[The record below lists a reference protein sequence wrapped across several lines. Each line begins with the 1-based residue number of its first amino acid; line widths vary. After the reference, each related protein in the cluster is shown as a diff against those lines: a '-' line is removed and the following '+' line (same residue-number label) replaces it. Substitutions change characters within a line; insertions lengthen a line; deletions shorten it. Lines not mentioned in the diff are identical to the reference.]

1 MREARFLEALGR
13 LGVADWRPPGRFDPD
28 AGVWVTEIEASVSFP
43 ESGVDVFS
51 SVDLD
56 SFWFDHRNEV
66 IADLLSAEVPPDLTF
81 VEIGSGSG
89 VVVDYLR
96 RTSTRPI
103 ASVEP
108 IPAGANAVAKRGVL
122 LSFCG
127 DLASL
132 DLPTNS
138 IPALG
143 AFDVLEHLDKPELLL
158 EECRRVMK
166 SDGRLILTVP
176 AYPWLWSEHDVWN
189 GHVQRFTLSTFTR
202 LLNESGF
209 EVVKGTYLFLPL
221 LFPAMVSR
229 LVFERIRRRRSDGQ
243 IESHMEGALA
253 PKSPTIHRILRL
265 IHAVERVL
273 VRRAKVP
280 FGTSILVAAR
290 PKPTDSDRD
299 ASSSDNRQA
308 PLL

>member
-1 MREARFLEALGR
+1 MCEARFLEELGR
-13 LGVADWRPPGRFDPD
+13 LGLADWRPPGQFDPD
-28 AGVWVTEIEASVSFP
+28 AGVWVTETEAQVSFP
-43 ESGVDVFS
+43 ESGVNVFS

-66 IADLLSAEVPPDLTF
+66 IADLLSAEVPSDLTF
-81 VEIGSGSG
+81 VEVGSGSG

-96 RTSTRPI
+96 RTSTRPV

-108 IPAGANAVAKRGVL
+108 LPAGAIAVAKRGVP

-143 AFDVLEHLDKPELLL
+143 AFDVVEHLDQPELLL

-166 SDGRLILTVP
+166 NDGRLILTVP
-176 AYPWLWSEHDVWN
+176 AYPWLWSDHDVWN
-189 GHVQRFTLSTFTR
+189 GHVQRFTLTSFTR
-202 LLNESGF
+202 LLEESGF

-221 LFPAMVSR
+221 LLPAVVSR
-229 LVFERIRRRRSDGQ
+229 LVVERLRRRRSDEE
-243 IESHMEGALA
+243 IENQMEGALA
-253 PKSPTIHRILRL
+253 PSSPIVDRLLRL
-265 IHAVERVL
+265 IHAVERVM
-273 VRRAKVP
+273 VRRGKVP

-290 PKPTDSDRD
+290 PRPT
-299 ASSSDNRQA
+299 QG
-308 PLL
+308 

>member
-1 MREARFLEALGR
+1 MLEARFLEELGR
-13 LGVADWRPPGRFDPD
+13 LEVADWKPPGQFDPD
-28 AGVWVTEIEASVSFP
+28 AGVWVTETEAQVSFP
-43 ESGVDVFS
+43 ESGVNVFS

-66 IADLLSAEVPPDLTF
+66 IADLLSADVPPELTF
-81 VEIGSGSG
+81 VEVGSGSG

-96 RTSTRPI
+96 RTSSRPI

-108 IPAGANAVAKRGVL
+108 IPAGAIAVARRGVH

-143 AFDVLEHLDKPELLL
+143 AFDVVEHLDQPELLL
-158 EECRRVMK
+158 EECRRVLK
-166 SDGRLILTVP
+166 KDGRLILTVP

-189 GHVQRFTLSTFTR
+189 GHVQRFTLSTLTR
-202 LLNESGF
+202 LLDESGF

-221 LFPAMVSR
+221 LLPAMVSR
-229 LVFERIRRRRSDGQ
+229 LVVEKLRRRRSDGQ

-253 PKSPTIHRILRL
+253 PRSPIVHRILRL
-265 IHAVERVL
+265 IHAVERIW
-273 VRRAKVP
+273 VRRVKVP

-290 PKPTDSDRD
+290 PKPT
-299 ASSSDNRQA
+299 QK
-308 PLL
+308 